1 MKLELECSS
10 TMGVEDPAGP
20 GPVPLPLAAP
30 LLHSESESAELRA
43 DGPSGFTSHSWG
55 SILKPVRADGRIG
68 ADYKRLSLSGGGY
81 VFYARG
87 AAGAAHR

>member
-10 TMGVEDPAGP
+10 TMGVEEPAGP

-68 ADYKRLSLSGGGY
+68 ADCW
-81 VFYARG
+81 VFG
-87 AAGAAHR
+87 VVAGRRRHR